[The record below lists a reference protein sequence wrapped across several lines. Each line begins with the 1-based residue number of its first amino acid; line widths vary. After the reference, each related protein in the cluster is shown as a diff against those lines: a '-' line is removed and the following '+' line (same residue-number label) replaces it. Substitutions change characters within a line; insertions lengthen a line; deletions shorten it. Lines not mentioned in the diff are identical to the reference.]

1 MEGEVDE
8 VEEEVVSELPLPAE
22 LPFFSSLE
30 PPFFS
35 SLELPFFSSPSA
47 FFRDSEG

>member
-1 MEGEVDE
+1 VEGEGDE

-30 PPFFS
+30 PPVFS
-35 SLELPFFSSPSA
+35 SLSA